1 MKIQSVH
8 IQKFRS
14 IDDSKID
21 FTQVLALVGQNNAG
35 KSHVLRALNAFFN
48 FERENN
54 DFLNFDHMFSSRARP
69 KIIVSFDNITPD
81 DQVDSIYIHNSL
93 LTIRFTYRW
102 DRRTPTYEVLVGNN
116 LIKIDIDTFKT
127 ITKHFKYIYIPI
139 VRNYD
144 VAFSKDNGVAYALL
158 KNVLQQQIANRNTIQ
173 PIVSKLKDKVN
184 TTVFK
189 QAVKL
194 IEQYYPFSNNSKF
207 KLKINDIDLIDTV
220 LHDVTLSLVENTQI
234 NEINNC
240 GSGIQSA
247 VFFAISLAISMG
259 SSINHLIGVEEPEL
273 NMHPQAQR
281 QLIDALNK
289 PTKYPNAQFILTTH
303 STVIVDKLGHSSI
316 ALCRKQKGATRDII
330 TSITQIDFDFWN
342 KYQMTEE
349 RYYNFF
355 AYKNSD
361 FVFSNYII
369 ITESTNDCNVVSAL
383 LNHYDVDVEALG
395 ISLIPSSGEKSVKY
409 PYSIAKELGIPFL
422 CIVDR
427 DVFQPYI
434 NSDRKSSLDEKGIPQ
449 YRNEL
454 KTSSPILDLISEN
467 DQTKILD
474 YLSNNKYKELC
485 NLLKQY
491 NIICMRY
498 ALEVDLVNCSSY
510 CDAFCNHLNIV
521 GSNRTS
527 RFLLTERGNKIK
539 DYDVITNVLQNT
551 STKNLPASYKQIVQ
565 HIKNL

>member
-1 MKIQSVH
+1 MKIHSIH

-14 IDDSKID
+14 IDDAIMEFD
-21 FTQVLALVGQNNAG
+21 QVLALVGQNNAG

-48 FERENN
+48 FEDEKNE
-54 DFLNFDHMFSSRARP
+54 FLNLDHMFSSRARP
-69 KIIVSFDNITPD
+69 KIIVSFSNITTD
-81 DQVDSIYIHNSL
+81 DQVDPTYVHNNL
-93 LTIRFTYRW
+93 LTIKFTYRW
-102 DRRTPTYEVLVGNN
+102 DRHAPIYEVLLGNN
-116 LIKIDIDTFKT
+116 AVTIDIDAFKD
-127 ITKHFKYIYIPI
+127 ITKYFKYIYIPI
-139 VRNYD
+139 VRNYG
-144 VAFSKDNGVAYALL
+144 VAFSKDNGLAYALL

-173 PIVSKLKDKVN
+173 PIVSKLNEKVN

-189 QAVKL
+189 QAIKL
-194 IEQYYPFSNNSKF
+194 IEQYYPFSNDSKF
-207 KLKINDIDLIDTV
+207 KLKANDIDLIDTM
-220 LHDVTLSLVENTQI
+220 LHDVTLSLVENTQV

-259 SSINHLIGVEEPEL
+259 SNINHLIGVEEPEL

-281 QLIDALNK
+281 QLIDALKNS
-289 PTKYPNAQFILTTH
+289 TKYPNAQFILTTH

-330 TSITQIDFDFWN
+330 TTIAQIDNDFWT

-383 LNHYDVDVEALG
+383 LNYYGVDVESLG

-409 PYSIAKELGIPFL
+409 PYSIAKELAIPFL

-434 NSDRKSSLDEKGIPQ
+434 NNDRKSSLDEKGIPQ

-454 KTSSPILDLISEN
+454 KTSSPILDLIAEN
-467 DQTKILD
+467 DKTKILE
-474 YLSNNKYKELC
+474 YLSNNQYKELC

-510 CDAFCNHLNIV
+510 CEAFCNYLNIV
-521 GSNRTS
+521 GNNRTS
-527 RFLLTERGNKIK
+527 TFLLTERGNKIK

-565 HIKNL
+565 HIKKL